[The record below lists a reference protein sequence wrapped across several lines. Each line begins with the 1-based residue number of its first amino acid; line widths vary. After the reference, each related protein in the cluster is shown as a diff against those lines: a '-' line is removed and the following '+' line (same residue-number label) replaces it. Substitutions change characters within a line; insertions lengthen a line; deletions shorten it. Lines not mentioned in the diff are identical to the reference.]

1 MENGNIAYCSR
12 CDKYV
17 KPDPG
22 FECPICESS
31 LRFEKEIPVVLPK
44 AVTEPVMETEPEV
57 LEETPVET
65 EVEEVEVVAE
75 TDEVVDIEDLLAKG

>member
-44 AVTEPVMETEPEV
+44 AVTEPVMETEPEP
-57 LEETPVET
+57 PVEA
-65 EVEEVEVVAE
+65 EAEEVEVVAE